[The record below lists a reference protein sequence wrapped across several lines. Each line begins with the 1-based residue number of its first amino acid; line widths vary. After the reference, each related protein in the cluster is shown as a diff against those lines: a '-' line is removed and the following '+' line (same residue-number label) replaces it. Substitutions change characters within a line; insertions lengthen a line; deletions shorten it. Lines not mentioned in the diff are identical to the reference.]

1 MPKGKDNSYEE
12 LSDLEDDDEVY
23 SSLNDDQRSPQS
35 MLGPLPVPPK
45 ALPNSQKTCECSTK
59 DPVCNI
65 EGGIKFNP
73 CYSSKID
80 LSPDFCDVMMDAVW
94 RAGQSTA
101 AHAGRAKCGQCAQF
115 SRKLQSDMHNM
126 VNHSSNKKSKR
137 SVSFFLFIIN
147 FQRILL
153 HR

>member
-12 LSDLEDDDEVY
+12 LSELEDDDDDDEVY
-23 SSLNDDQRSPQS
+23 SSLNDDNQRSPQS

-45 ALPNSQKTCECSTK
+45 ALNSSSQQKTCECSTK

-101 AHAGRAKCGQCAQF
+101 AHAGQTKCGQCAQF

-126 VNHSSNKKSKR
+126 VHGSSSKKSRR
-137 SVSFFLFIIN
+137 SVSYLIYHE
-147 FQRILL
+147 L
-153 HR
+153 